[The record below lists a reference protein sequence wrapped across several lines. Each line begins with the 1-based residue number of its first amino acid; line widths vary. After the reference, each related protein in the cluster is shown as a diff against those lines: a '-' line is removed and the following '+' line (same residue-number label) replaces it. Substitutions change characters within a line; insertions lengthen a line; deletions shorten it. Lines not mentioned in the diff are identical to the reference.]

1 MTIKRRDFIKISGIL
16 GAGLLLEFQLSCTP
30 DKDEPLITYPIN
42 AFLKIG
48 SDNSIE
54 ILAKNPEIG
63 QGVKTSL
70 PMIIAEELDVDWS
83 QVKVVQA
90 GYNGELGGQGAGG
103 SMSIKSNWEPL
114 RKVGA
119 TARYMVMM
127 AAAER
132 WGVEMDDLTT
142 ESGKV
147 YHKQSKR
154 SADYGELAE
163 AAGQLEA
170 PEEVPLKDPADF
182 KIIGTAKTTVDIN
195 EIVKGQA
202 TFGID
207 ARPDDAYV
215 AVVARCPVFGGQLK
229 SFDASACKSINGFI
243 DAIEIPAADNPTLR
257 RSGVAVI
264 AKDTWTAMKA
274 RKALQTEWETPA
286 DLSQSHEGLLEE
298 MRRKTSRRG
307 EIRLKDEGEVDR
319 DLQQAAQSLE
329 ATYSVPFL
337 AHSAMEPHNY
347 TASVVDGKAECW
359 GPTQLP
365 GPVGGVLIERLAGI
379 SKENATVYQQRN
391 GGGFGRRLLVDNV
404 AEALYVSKELNHPV
418 QVLWTR
424 EDDFSHDYYRPMG
437 MYHLKGALDGQ
448 GQLTSWY
455 MNAATTSRYMYR
467 NDDQSPHRTEVFPD
481 AFPAGFVPNFRVEY
495 SPIST
500 HVPTGAW
507 RAPGHNA
514 VCFAEHCFLDELAE
528 AAAKDPIE
536 FSLQLLGTEDKEMP
550 YDDHGGPTYSTGR
563 LRAVITKV
571 RELSSWDDRAEKN
584 RILGFAAQF
593 MFGAYVAEV
602 VELETKP
609 GVNDFKISKVFAVV
623 DCGIVV
629 NQSGGRA
636 QVEGAITDGINA
648 ALYGEVR
655 IAEGQAQDRNY
666 DTYRMLRMSEC
677 PDIEVEFIISKAA
690 PQGLGEI
697 ALPPVSSALANAIYQ
712 LTGERQRSLPLKKRA
727 GMDS

>member
-1 MTIKRRDFIKISGIL
+1 M
-16 GAGLLLEFQLSCTP
+16 LEFQLSCTP
-30 DKDEPLITYPIN
+30 GKEEPLITYPVN

-70 PMIIAEELDVDWS
+70 PMIIAEELDVDWA

-90 GYNGELGGQGAGG
+90 GYNGDLGGQGAGG
-103 SMSIKSNWEPL
+103 SMSVKSNWEPL

-119 TARYMVMM
+119 TARYMLMM
-127 AAAER
+127 AAAQLWE
-132 WGVEMDDLTT
+132 VELESLST

-147 YHKQSKR
+147 FHRESKR
-154 SADYGELAE
+154 SAEYGELAE

-170 PEEVPLKDPADF
+170 PEEVPLKDPEDF
-182 KIIGTAKTTVDIN
+182 KIIGTAQTTIDIK
-195 EIVKGQA
+195 EIVTGQA
-202 TFGID
+202 AFGID

-215 AVVARCPVFGGQLK
+215 AVVARCPVFGGKLK
-229 SFDASACKSINGFI
+229 SFDASGCQSINGFI
-243 DAIEIPAADNPTLR
+243 DAVEIPAADNPTLR
-257 RSGVAVI
+257 RSGVAVV
-264 AKDTWTAMKA
+264 AKDTWSAMKA
-274 RKALQTEWETPA
+274 RKALEVEWETPA
-286 DLSQSHEGLLEE
+286 NLSQNHETLLEE
-298 MRRKTSRRG
+298 MRQKTSRRG
-307 EIRLKDEGEVDR
+307 ELRLKEEGSVETG
-319 DLQQAAQSLE
+319 LKQGAQQLE
-329 ATYSVPFL
+329 ATYMVPFL
-337 AHSAMEPHNY
+337 AHAAMEPHNY
-347 TASVVDGKAECW
+347 TAAIADDKAECW

-365 GPVGGVLIERLAGI
+365 GPVGGVLVERLAEVK
-379 SKENATVYQQRN
+379 KENTTVYQQRN

-404 AEALYVSKELNHPV
+404 AEALHVSKELNHPV

-437 MYHLKGALDGQ
+437 MYHLKGALDEE
-448 GQLTSWY
+448 GQLTTWY
-455 MNAATTSRYMYR
+455 MNAATTSRYLYR
-467 NDDQSPHRTEVFPD
+467 GDDQSPHRTEVFPD

-514 VCFAEHCFLDELAE
+514 VCFAEHSFLDELAE
-528 AAAKDPIE
+528 AAGVDPID
-536 FSLQLLGTEDKEMP
+536 FRLQLLGTEDKEMP

-563 LRAVITKV
+563 LREVITRV
-571 RELSSWDDRAEKN
+571 RQLSSWDDRVDKN
-584 RILGFAAQF
+584 RKLGFAAQF

-602 VELETKP
+602 VELEAVE
-609 GVNDFKISKVFAVV
+609 GGADFNISKVWAAV
-623 DCGIVV
+623 DCGILV

-636 QVEGAITDGINA
+636 QVEGAIVDGLNA
-648 ALYGEVR
+648 TLYGEIR
-655 IAEGQAQDRNY
+655 IADGQAQDRNY

-677 PDIEVEFIISKAA
+677 PQIEVEFVKSKAS

-697 ALPPVSSALANAIYQ
+697 ALPPVSSALANALYQ
-712 LTGERQRSLPLKKRA
+712 LTGERRRSLPLRNRPE
-727 GMDS
+727 MDS